1 MMFISFEGT
10 EGAGKSTL
18 TAYLQNALQ
27 QQGKSV
33 VLTREPGGT
42 PLAEKMREL
51 LLAPSDE
58 VWSNRA
64 ELLLLYAARAQ
75 HIEQCIQPALAQGKM
90 VLCDRF
96 IDASMAYQHGGR
108 GLPAELIQVLNQHFV
123 ACVPDLTFWLDIPV
137 EIGMQRAK
145 KRAELDRFE
154 QEDIDFFTKI
164 RHCYASLAQAAPNR
178 IVRLDAQQP
187 IEQLSQQALVIL
199 QEKLALK

>member
-1 MMFISFEGT
+1 MFISFEGT

-18 TAYLQNALQ
+18 IVHVQQALLQ
-27 QQGKSV
+27 QGQSV

-58 VWSNRA
+58 KWANRA

-75 HIEQCIQPALAQGKM
+75 HIEQKILPALAQNQI

-123 ACVPDLTFWLDIPV
+123 ACVPDLTFWLDVPV
-137 EIGMQRAK
+137 ELGMQRAK

-154 QEDIDFFTKI
+154 QEDIDFFQRI
-164 RHCYASLAQAAPNR
+164 RACYAKQALAEPQR
-178 IVRLDAQQP
+178 IVRLDA
-187 IEQLSQQALVIL
+187 EQSIAQLAEQVL
-199 QEKLALK
+199 QIIQDRMQ

>member
-1 MMFISFEGT
+1 MFISFEGT

-18 TAYLQNALQ
+18 IAHVQQSLLQ
-27 QQGKSV
+27 QGQSV

-58 VWSNRA
+58 KWANRA

-75 HIEQCIQPALAQGKM
+75 HIEQKILPALAQNQI

-123 ACVPDLTFWLDIPV
+123 ACVPDLTFWLDVPV
-137 EIGMQRAK
+137 ELGMQRAK

-154 QEDIDFFTKI
+154 QEDIDFFQRI
-164 RHCYASLAQAAPNR
+164 RACYAKQALAEPQR
-178 IVRLDAQQP
+178 IVRLDA
-187 IEQLSQQALVIL
+187 EQSIAQLAEQVL
-199 QEKLALK
+199 QIIQDRMQ

>member
-1 MMFISFEGT
+1 MFISFEGT

-18 TAYLQNALQ
+18 IAHVQQALLQ
-27 QQGKSV
+27 QGQSV

-58 VWSNRA
+58 KWANRA

-75 HIEQCIQPALAQGKM
+75 HIEQKILPALAQNQI

-123 ACVPDLTFWLDIPV
+123 ACVPDLTFWLDVPV
-137 EIGMQRAK
+137 ELGMQRAK

-154 QEDIDFFTKI
+154 QEDIDFFQRI
-164 RHCYASLAQAAPNR
+164 RACYAKQALAEPQR
-178 IVRLDAQQP
+178 IVRLDA
-187 IEQLSQQALVIL
+187 EQSIAQLAEQVL
-199 QEKLALK
+199 QIIQDRMQ

>member
-1 MMFISFEGT
+1 MFISFEGT

-18 TAYLQNALQ
+18 IVHVQQALLQ
-27 QQGKSV
+27 QGQSV

-58 VWSNRA
+58 KWANRA

-75 HIEQCIQPALAQGKM
+75 HIEQKILPALAQNQI

-123 ACVPDLTFWLDIPV
+123 ACMPDLTFWLDVPV
-137 EIGMQRAK
+137 ELGMQRAK

-154 QEDIDFFTKI
+154 QEDIDFFQRI
-164 RHCYASLAQAAPNR
+164 RACYAKQALAEPQR
-178 IVRLDAQQP
+178 IVRLDA
-187 IEQLSQQALVIL
+187 EQSIAQLAEQVL
-199 QEKLALK
+199 QIIQDRMQ

>member
-1 MMFISFEGT
+1 MFISFEGT

-18 TAYLQNALQ
+18 IAHVQQSLLQ
-27 QQGKSV
+27 QGQSV

-58 VWSNRA
+58 KWANRA

-75 HIEQCIQPALAQGKM
+75 HIEQKILPALAQNQI

-123 ACVPDLTFWLDIPV
+123 ACVPDLTFWLDVPV
-137 EIGMQRAK
+137 ELGMQRAK

-154 QEDIDFFTKI
+154 QEDIDFFQRI
-164 RHCYASLAQAAPNR
+164 RVCYAKQALAEPQR
-178 IVRLDAQQP
+178 IVRLDA
-187 IEQLSQQALVIL
+187 EQSIAQLAEQVL
-199 QEKLALK
+199 QIIQDRIQ

>member
-1 MMFISFEGT
+1 MFISFEGT

-18 TAYLQNALQ
+18 IAHVQQSLLQ
-27 QQGKSV
+27 QGQSV

-58 VWSNRA
+58 KWANRA

-75 HIEQCIQPALAQGKM
+75 HIEQKILPALAQNQI

-123 ACVPDLTFWLDIPV
+123 ACVPDLTFWLDVPV
-137 EIGMQRAK
+137 ELGMQRAK

-154 QEDIDFFTKI
+154 QEDIDFFQRI
-164 RHCYASLAQAAPNR
+164 RACYAKQALAEPQR
-178 IVRLDAQQP
+178 IVRLDA
-187 IEQLSQQALVIL
+187 EQSIAQLAEQVL
-199 QEKLALK
+199 QIIQDRIQ

>member
-1 MMFISFEGT
+1 MFISFEGT

-18 TAYLQNALQ
+18 IAHVQQSLLQ
-27 QQGKSV
+27 QGQSV

-58 VWSNRA
+58 KWANCA

-75 HIEQCIQPALAQGKM
+75 HIEQKILPALAQNQI

-123 ACVPDLTFWLDIPV
+123 ACVPDLTFWLDVPV
-137 EIGMQRAK
+137 ELGMQRAK

-154 QEDIDFFTKI
+154 QEDIDFFQRI
-164 RHCYASLAQAAPNR
+164 RACYAKQALAEPQR
-178 IVRLDAQQP
+178 IVRLDA
-187 IEQLSQQALVIL
+187 EQSIAQLAEQVL
-199 QEKLALK
+199 QIIQDRMQ

>member
-1 MMFISFEGT
+1 MFISFEGT

-18 TAYLQNALQ
+18 IAHVQQALLQ
-27 QQGKSV
+27 QGQFV

-58 VWSNRA
+58 KWANRA

-75 HIEQCIQPALAQGKM
+75 HIEQKILPALAQNQI

-123 ACVPDLTFWLDIPV
+123 ACMPDLTFWLDVPV
-137 EIGMQRAK
+137 ELGMQRAK

-154 QEDIDFFTKI
+154 QEDIDFFQRI
-164 RHCYASLAQAAPNR
+164 RACYAKQALAEPQR
-178 IVRLDAQQP
+178 IVRLDA
-187 IEQLSQQALVIL
+187 EQSIAQLAEQVL
-199 QEKLALK
+199 QIIQDRMQ

>member
-1 MMFISFEGT
+1 MFISFEGT

-18 TAYLQNALQ
+18 IAHVQQALLQ
-27 QQGKSV
+27 QGQSV
-33 VLTREPGGT
+33 MLTREPGGT

-58 VWSNRA
+58 KWANRA

-75 HIEQCIQPALAQGKM
+75 HIEQKILPALAQNQI

-123 ACVPDLTFWLDIPV
+123 ACMPDLTFWLDVPV
-137 EIGMQRAK
+137 ELGMQRAK

-154 QEDIDFFTKI
+154 QEDIDFFQRI
-164 RHCYASLAQAAPNR
+164 RACYAKQALAEPQR
-178 IVRLDAQQP
+178 ILRLDA
-187 IEQLSQQALVIL
+187 EQSIAQLAEQVL
-199 QEKLALK
+199 QIIQNRMQ

>member
-1 MMFISFEGT
+1 MFISFEGT

-18 TAYLQNALQ
+18 IAYVQQALLQ
-27 QQGKSV
+27 QGQSV

-58 VWSNRA
+58 KWANRA

-75 HIEQCIQPALAQGKM
+75 HIEQKILPALAQNQI

-123 ACVPDLTFWLDIPV
+123 ACVPDLTFWLDVPV
-137 EIGMQRAK
+137 ELGMQRAK

-154 QEDIDFFTKI
+154 QEDIDFFQRI
-164 RHCYASLAQAAPNR
+164 RACYAKQALAEPQR
-178 IVRLDAQQP
+178 IVRLDA
-187 IEQLSQQALVIL
+187 EQSIAQLAEQVL
-199 QEKLALK
+199 QIIQDRMQ

>member
-1 MMFISFEGT
+1 MFISFEGT

-18 TAYLQNALQ
+18 IAHVQQALLQ
-27 QQGKSV
+27 QGQSV

-58 VWSNRA
+58 KWANRA

-75 HIEQCIQPALAQGKM
+75 HIEQKILPALAQNQI

-123 ACVPDLTFWLDIPV
+123 ACMPDLTFWLDVPV
-137 EIGMQRAK
+137 ELGMQRAK

-154 QEDIDFFTKI
+154 QEDIDFFQRI
-164 RHCYASLAQAAPNR
+164 RACYAKQALAEPQR
-178 IVRLDAQQP
+178 IVRLDA
-187 IEQLSQQALVIL
+187 EQSIAQLAEQVL
-199 QEKLALK
+199 QIIQDRMQ